1 MYIYETNDID
11 AVETCIKAFM
21 KKYQYRKYKE
31 VYQTNIDI
39 IKNFINKCGDIVN
52 SEYNI
57 HLINKNKS
65 QNGGSQKTK
74 YNYYFALYK
83 Y

>member
-1 MYIYETNDID
+1 
-11 AVETCIKAFM
+11 M

-39 IKNFINKCGDIVN
+39 IKKFINKCDNIVE
-52 SEYNI
+52 SDYNI

-65 QNGGSQKTK
+65 QKGGNKNK
-74 YNYYFALYK
+74 
-83 Y
+83 